1 MTQLVIEYVFE
12 GHQRGYNFTS
22 PTSHANDDTLKH
34 IWRNAMPR
42 GQGWGDYIGA
52 KSLKTFP
59 IHDDKIAVSD
69 VTVTDLQDERGRK
82 GIRKAIVD
90 LFSESD
96 YFAYLRNR
104 LSDYSES
111 IRSRAE
117 DRLTICKRTNIISKT
132 LPKFRR
138 DAQLILVRSYKSP
151 DDHQV
156 MEAFSI
162 MLALEPLI
170 SMKRWGTIIP
180 FTTLAL
186 DYHEESRMVVLP
198 EVQSQSID
206 VPTVPLR

>member
-22 PTSHANDDTLKH
+22 PTDHVDDDTLKH

-42 GQGWGDYIGA
+42 GQGWGDFIGA
-52 KSLKTFP
+52 RSLKAFP
-59 IHDDKIAVSD
+59 VDDAKIALAD
-69 VTVTDLQDERGRK
+69 VMVTDLQDERGRK
-82 GIRKAIVD
+82 GIRRATVA
-90 LFSESD
+90 LFSEMD
-96 YFAYLRNR
+96 YFAHLQDR
-104 LSDYSES
+104 LSHYSES
-111 IRSRAE
+111 IRARAE

-138 DAQLILVRSYKSP
+138 DAQLILVRPFKTP

-162 MLALEPLI
+162 MLALEPVI
-170 SMKRWGTIIP
+170 SMKRWGGIVP

-186 DYHEESRMVVLP
+186 DHHEESRMVVIP
-198 EVQSQSID
+198 ESRSQKISA
-206 VPTVPLR
+206 PTVSLR